1 MIYLLEQRISS
12 KLESWD
18 VKMLS
23 QAGRTCLLKSVANM
37 MANYGMS
44 CLSMPSKV
52 VKDISSKRSKF
63 RWGRIFPSFAILLVG
78 IKFVS
83 RRVNTAFLS
92 KLVWRIVSN
101 PNTLLSQNFTA
112 KYEKCKG
119 WWNIQNSSQE
129 NYIWKGI
136 KKGLKALEGS
146 VLWSMGD
153 GSNVRMSLDPLVPKS
168 PEFCLS

>member
-63 RWGRIFPSFAILLVG
+63 RWGKNIPKFCHFIGWDKICKPKSKHCFLV
-78 IKFVS
+78 KACLENCFQ
-83 RRVNTAFLS
+83 
-92 KLVWRIVSN
+92 
-101 PNTLLSQNFTA
+101 SQYLTVA

-119 WWNIQNSSQE
+119 WWNIKNSSQE

-136 KKGLKALEGS
+136 KKGLKALEGN